1 MHSWKDRVKK
11 IVKPVVF
18 FLIFVLMFLT
28 VQEIMT
34 PKWRF
39 EPAPSS
45 NYGEGETDKYGH
57 FYTLPDNTVDYLILG
72 NSTAYRSINPTLIYA
87 ATGIAGYSL
96 GGPSQRSDM
105 SYYWLREAL
114 KTQSPSIVF
123 LDVTS
128 LTRSGHA
135 PSADITKTIVPMKLS
150 MNKIEAILNCKTNS
164 QTFAELMV
172 PMIQFHSRWTSLT
185 KNDWTVGNTPDYFM
199 NGGYV
204 DFVVR
209 LNTGKSERMSKYDTI
224 KLENGEYTVHEASIE
239 ISQRHKYY
247 FEQIL
252 KLCEE
257 NNIELIPIKAP
268 TMGWSK
274 EYSEVTRFL
283 LNEYGLELLDL
294 TDDTLVQLRWD
305 KDTGDVGNHVN
316 YWGNSKTSDY
326 LVGFLE
332 EKGLPDH
339 RGQREYEHWDRSVQN
354 YQEWEKGR
362 LITNQESA
370 YLYLN
375 TLAAAKD
382 QVLTIVTVKDEASQG
397 WNETLETAMRNIG
410 VNSSFYNQIQNS
422 FVAIIDGGVSQFEK
436 WDDHQIKVNSKYQIN
451 DSKTLRLSV
460 SSAGFVCGNLSSV
473 MVNGVG
479 YSLNNRGLDIVVID
493 KQTCQVIS
501 SASIDTHTSDLTFR
515 EKTLPAAQAAAWE
528 EICMNSQLI
537 EDGVYNIIPA
547 GNLECAVDIPYGDTG
562 ENTNVWLCGR
572 NGLNPQEF
580 ELSHIGNGLYTI
592 RAVCSGKYLSIED
605 MGSTAGS
612 NVVQRTYSGLA
623 SQKWFIT
630 ENANGSYRFA
640 SLYNGQI
647 LDVSGG
653 VAAPGTNIQVWTE
666 NNEVPQEFFLERVN

>member
-1 MHSWKDRVKK
+1 MRLWKDRAKK
-11 IVKPVVF
+11 VAKPVVF
-18 FLIFVLMFLT
+18 FLIFVLMFLM

-34 PKWRF
+34 PKWRSTDT
-39 EPAPSS
+39 PDA
-45 NYGEGETDKYGH
+45 ETDRLAS
-57 FYTLPDNTVDYLILG
+57 FYALPDNTVDYLILG
-72 NSTAYRSINPTLIYA
+72 NSTCFFGINPTLIYA
-87 ATGIAGYSL
+87 ETGIAGYDFGSAM
-96 GGPSQRSDM
+96 QRFDL
-105 SYYWLREAL
+105 SYYRLREGL
-114 KTQSPSIVF
+114 KTQSPSTVF
-123 LDVTS
+123 LDISPLFLQGRTTS
-128 LTRSGHA
+128 AFLTKA
-135 PSADITKTIVPMKLS
+135 IVPMKFS
-150 MNKIEAILNCKTNS
+150 RNKIETILNCKNDS
-164 QTFAELMV
+164 QTFAELMF
-172 PMIQFHSRWTSLT
+172 PLIQFHSRWTSLT
-185 KNDWTVGNTPDYFM
+185 KADWFWGNRSDYGM
-199 NGGYV
+199 NGAYIS
-204 DFVVR
+204 FNSR
-209 LNTGKSERMSKYDTI
+209 LSTNKDELVSEYDTI
-224 KLENGEYTVHEASIE
+224 ELTNGTYEIYEASIE
-239 ISQRHKYY
+239 IIEEHTYY
-247 FEQIL
+247 FEQIVR
-252 KLCEE
+252 LCEE
-257 NNIELIPIKAP
+257 NSIKLIPIKGP
-268 TMGWSK
+268 TMDWNAEK
-274 EYSEVTRFL
+274 SEIARSYL
-283 LNEYGLELLDL
+283 KEYGLELLDL
-294 TDDTLVQLRWD
+294 TDDALTHLKWH
-305 KDTGDVGNHVN
+305 KDTLDHGAHAN
-316 YWGNSKTSDY
+316 YWGSSKTSDY
-326 LVGFLE
+326 LANFLAE
-332 EKGLPDH
+332 RGLQDH
-339 RGQREYEHWDRSVQN
+339 RGQGGYEDWDRSVQN
-354 YQEWEKGR
+354 YQKFEEEHLLTDQKA
-362 LITNQESA
+362 A
-370 YLYLN
+370 YVYLN
-375 TLAAAKD
+375 TLAAVKD
-382 QVLTIVTVKDEASQG
+382 QVLIIITVKDEASQS